1 MILWYELLNNVVLML
16 IIGYLVKILLVILFL
31 RFFWIG
37 LMYFLGILLL
47 IILLINLKFLF
58 GLGLNLI

>member
-1 MILWYELLNNVVLML
+1 ML
-16 IIGYLVKILLVILFL
+16 IIGYLVNILLVILFFK
-31 RFFWIG
+31 FFWIG